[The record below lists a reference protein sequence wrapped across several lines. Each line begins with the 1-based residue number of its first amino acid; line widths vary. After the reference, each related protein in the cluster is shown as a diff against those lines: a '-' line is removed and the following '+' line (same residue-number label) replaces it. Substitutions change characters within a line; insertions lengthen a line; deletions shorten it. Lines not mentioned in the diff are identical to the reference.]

1 MEDRVQ
7 VFQSSVELVKLCVNM
22 GGPPS
27 KAKYS
32 LSTDSEPVR
41 RLKDEKHPDKGS
53 EKYLKPNAYKRW
65 ELGPAMGLG
74 DRVPFA

>member
-1 MEDRVQ
+1 MVAGLP
-7 VFQSSVELVKLCVNM
+7 SSSTELVKLRVNM

-32 LSTDSEPVR
+32 STTDSEPVR
-41 RLKDEKHPDKGS
+41 RLNDEKHPDKGS
-53 EKYLKPNAYKRW
+53 EKYLKPSAYKLW
-65 ELGPAMGLG
+65 EPHVG